1 MHRQPKSPLKVKEN
15 EGGCLEEKDEASF
28 PLPKDQ
34 KICKGTKFRVIRA
47 SKKENLSDGNQAWS
61 PKRAL
66 KSPKGLGEEL
76 SPPEGDPG
84 SCPFPGGC
92 CGALQGDV
100 GSEPTLPLNRKE
112 SLPGS
117 RSGSLGN
124 DSYSTPERDKAEGK
138 PDLGTSEELR
148 EKPVDF
154 APVTIT
160 EFGIAPESFT
170 KRCKALLLSPLAG
183 SSPTSLKLR
192 RRSTIGLRGSP
203 ENNSLI
209 RYLAQHRS
217 KRQKEPFTQIS
228 PFKHVNVRSLKD
240 KIETFQTSFESLQEA
255 EGETGLSGLSH
266 GDDSQEEG
274 SSQNKGP
281 LKKEPNLE
289 QWSEKFLLDNSGAG
303 LKENFCRENVT
314 RSSKCDPRI
323 CSILSPNPAVTEP
336 AALQEWVYGQ
346 KYPSESL
353 ETVAIGDTLERGHVF
368 RSEPTPADT
377 RSDVLSDLSRKK
389 VGFVAGLSLGMLEES
404 KALVTPPATPRQAGT
419 VPFSDLPQ
427 SGSLRSI
434 LKKTPMRQLLGS
446 PKEYLND
453 AVGRG
458 GGEPVPVPYYEK
470 TFEASETENTAN
482 LNFKMPKKKKVTF
495 GEVLSPEIFDQT
507 LPANTPLRRGASP
520 GLSSSPSPRP
530 GLTAEPFPRLQFDC
544 EDECVEPPQD
554 FLETSFAAED
564 PPPVENAEAPTDKA
578 DMVKTR
584 SSAKRK
590 HGAESEQA
598 EGQPSGATTTRNA
611 EGTKN
616 PRKNKIPRQKNP
628 TTSAPKKPQRSRQ
641 TSYGKRRKRK
651 VKKSLYGER
660 EMASKKPLL
669 SPIPE
674 IPEDFSS
681 VSSPDSPKAEG
692 LFSEDAAADN
702 PESWKAC
709 EDVQE
714 KVVVEGVRGKS
725 IIHAVDVDPSSKDLD
740 VDPSSKD
747 LDVDPSSKDLDVD
760 PSSKDL
766 DVDPSSKDLDV
777 AAPSSSSR
785 DGAPQV
791 SQGDLEAPSGTEQEV
806 SNAVPDAE
814 GGFDTS
820 EGFQQGE
827 DEAKESS
834 SWTENEQLQGNL
846 LGFLEQ
852 QATDVPEGAQRTQCP
867 QTGSVSGSP
876 ARGRRRRSSSAIYF
890 PPVENLM
897 TGIDLPVSPY
907 NVEEVLCVPKSSFQ
921 PSRRKG
927 SAGGETRVRRSM
939 RLRGEAGT
947 EGLAWIQ
954 LPRELPE
961 QPPLPAPAPK
971 SRRRV
976 STSIL
981 AGAENVQPRE
991 QSPGLFPALGKEN
1004 EASAR
1009 CAHGPGRRRR
1019 RRSAPTPPETP
1030 WAQTQKRRI
1039 TNSVNKDRNNTK
1051 WEEAEKPPEDTQR
1064 GFSCL

>member
-28 PLPKDQ
+28 PLPEDQ

-66 KSPKGLGEEL
+66 KSPKGLEEEL
-76 SPPEGDPG
+76 SHPEGDPG
-84 SCPFPGGC
+84 SCPFPGSC

-112 SLPGS
+112 NFPGS
-117 RSGSLGN
+117 RPGSLGN

-138 PDLGTSEELR
+138 PDLGASEELR
-148 EKPVDF
+148 EKHVDF
-154 APVTIT
+154 ATVTIT

-170 KRCKALLLSPLAG
+170 KRCKG
-183 SSPTSLKLR
+183 NSPTSLKFR

-209 RYLAQHRS
+209 RYLAQQRS
-217 KRQKEPFTQIS
+217 KRQKEAFTQIS

-266 GDDSQEEG
+266 GDDSQEGG
-274 SSQNKGP
+274 SSQNKVP
-281 LKKEPNLE
+281 FKKEPNLE
-289 QWSEKFLLDNSGAG
+289 QWSEKFLLDNSGAD

-314 RSSKCDPRI
+314 RSSKCDLRI

-336 AALQEWVYGQ
+336 AAPKEWVYGQ
-346 KYPSESL
+346 KSPSESL

-368 RSEPTPADT
+368 RSEPTPADS
-377 RSDVLSDLSRKK
+377 RVMFSDLSRKK

-404 KALVTPPATPRQAGT
+404 KALATPPATPRQGGT
-419 VPFSDLPQ
+419 LPFSDLTQ

-434 LKKTPMRQLLGS
+434 LKKTLTRQLLDS

-458 GGEPVPVPYYEK
+458 GGEPVPVSYYEK
-470 TFEASETENTAN
+470 TFEASETAENAEN
-482 LNFKMPKKKKVTF
+482 LDFKTPKKKKVTF

-520 GLSSSPSPRP
+520 GLSCSPSPRP
-530 GLTAEPFPRLQFDC
+530 GLTAQPLPRLEFDC
-544 EDECVEPPQD
+544 DDECVEPPQD

-564 PPPVENAEAPTDKA
+564 PPPVENAEAPADKA
-578 DMVKTR
+578 DMVETR

-590 HGAESEQA
+590 HRAESEQA
-598 EGQPSGATTTRNA
+598 AGKPSGATTTRNA

-651 VKKSLYGER
+651 VKKCIYGER

-692 LFSEDAAADN
+692 LFSEDAAAGN
-702 PESWKAC
+702 PKTWNAC

-714 KVVVEGVRGKS
+714 KVVAEGVRGKS
-725 IIHAVDVDPSSKDLD
+725 TIHAVDVDPSSKDLD
-740 VDPSSKD
+740 V
-747 LDVDPSSKDLDVD
+747 
-760 PSSKDL
+760 
-766 DVDPSSKDLDV
+766 
-777 AAPSSSSR
+777 AAPSSSR

-806 SNAVPDAE
+806 SNVVPDAE

-834 SWTENEQLQGNL
+834 SLTENEQLQGNL

-852 QATDVPEGAQRTQCP
+852 QATDVHEGAQRTQCP

-890 PPVENLM
+890 PPVENLEM
-897 TGIDLPVSPY
+897 TGIDLPVSSY
-907 NVEEVLCVPKSSFQ
+907 NVEEVLCVPKGSFQ

-927 SAGGETRVRRSM
+927 SASGETRVRRSM
-939 RLRGEAGT
+939 RLRKEAGT

-981 AGAENVQPRE
+981 AGSENVQPRE

-1004 EASAR
+1004 EDSAHR
-1009 CAHGPGRRRR
+1009 AHGPGRRRR
-1019 RRSAPTPPETP
+1019 SAPTPAETP

-1039 TNSVNKDRNNTK
+1039 TNSVNKKDRNNTK
-1051 WEEAEKPPEDTQR
+1051 HSEEAEKPPEDTQR

>member
-1 MHRQPKSPLKVKEN
+1 MHRQPKSPLKVKGN

-34 KICKGTKFRVIRA
+34 KICRGTKFRVIRV

-66 KSPKGLGEEL
+66 RSPKGLGEEL

-100 GSEPTLPLNRKE
+100 GSEPTLPLSRKE
-112 SLPGS
+112 NFPGC

-124 DSYSTPERDKAEGK
+124 DSSSTPERDKAGGK
-138 PDLGTSEELR
+138 PDLGTSEEQR
-148 EKPVDF
+148 ENPVDF
-154 APVTIT
+154 ATVTIT

-170 KRCKALLLSPLAG
+170 KRCKG
-183 SSPTSLKLR
+183 NSPTSLKFR

-209 RYLAQHRS
+209 RYLAQQRS
-217 KRQKEPFTQIS
+217 TRQKEPFTQIS

-240 KIETFQTSFESLQEA
+240 QIETFQTSFESLQEA

-266 GDDSQEEG
+266 GDDSQEGG
-274 SSQNKGP
+274 SSQDKVP
-281 LKKEPNLE
+281 FKKEPNLE
-289 QWSEKFLLDNSGAG
+289 QWSEKFLLDNSGAD

-314 RSSKCDPRI
+314 RSSKSDPRI
-323 CSILSPNPAVTEP
+323 CSILSPNPGVTEP
-336 AALQEWVYGQ
+336 AAPKEWVYGQ
-346 KYPSESL
+346 KNPSESL

-368 RSEPTPADT
+368 RSEHTPADS

-389 VGFVAGLSLGMLEES
+389 VGFVEKLSLGMLEES
-404 KALVTPPATPRQAGT
+404 KALVTPPATPRQAGNLA
-419 VPFSDLPQ
+419 FSDLTQ

-434 LKKTPMRQLLGS
+434 LKKTPMRQLLAL

-458 GGEPVPVPYYEK
+458 GGEPVPVFYYEK
-470 TFEASETENTAN
+470 TFEASETENTEN
-482 LNFKMPKKKKVTF
+482 LDFKTPKKKKVTF

-530 GLTAEPFPRLQFDC
+530 GLTAGPLPRLHLDC
-544 EDECVEPPQD
+544 DDECVEPPQD
-554 FLETSFAAED
+554 FLEVSFAAED

-578 DMVKTR
+578 DMVETR

-590 HGAESEQA
+590 HRAEAEQA
-598 EGQPSGATTTRNA
+598 DGKPSGATSTRNA

-628 TTSAPKKPQRSRQ
+628 PTSAPKKTQRSRQ

-692 LFSEDAAADN
+692 LFSDDAVADN
-702 PESWKAC
+702 PKFWNVC

-714 KVVVEGVRGKS
+714 KVVVKGVRGKS

-740 VDPSSKD
+740 V
-747 LDVDPSSKDLDVD
+747 
-760 PSSKDL
+760 
-766 DVDPSSKDLDV
+766 
-777 AAPSSSSR
+777 AAPGISR
-785 DGAPQV
+785 AGTSQV
-791 SQGDLEAPSGTEQEV
+791 SQGDLENPSGTEQEV
-806 SNAVPDAE
+806 SNIVPDAE

-820 EGFQQGE
+820 EDFQQGE

-834 SWTENEQLQGNL
+834 SLTENEQLQGNL
-846 LGFLEQ
+846 LEFLEQ
-852 QATDVPEGAQRTQCP
+852 QATDVHEGAQRTQCP
-867 QTGSVSGSP
+867 QTGSVSGGP
-876 ARGRRRRSSSAIYF
+876 ARRRRRSNSSAIYF
-890 PPVENLM
+890 PPVENLEM
-897 TGIDLPVSPY
+897 TGLDLPVSSY

-921 PSRRKG
+921 ASRRKG
-927 SAGGETRVRRSM
+927 SASGEPRVRRSM
-939 RLRGEAGT
+939 RLRKEAGT

-954 LPRELPE
+954 LPSELPE

-981 AGAENVQPRE
+981 AGSENVQPRE

-1004 EASAR
+1004 EDSAR
-1009 CAHGPGRRRR
+1009 RAHGPGSRRG

-1030 WAQTQKRRI
+1030 WAQTQKRRT
-1039 TNSVNKDRNNTK
+1039 TNFVNKKDRNNTK
-1051 WEEAEKPPEDTQR
+1051 HSEEAEIPLEDTQR

>member
-76 SPPEGDPG
+76 SHPEGDPR

-92 CGALQGDV
+92 CGVLQGDV
-100 GSEPTLPLNRKE
+100 GSEPTLPLNRE
-112 SLPGS
+112 EDFPGS
-117 RSGSLGN
+117 RSGSLGS
-124 DSYSTPERDKAEGK
+124 DSCSTPERDKAEGK

-148 EKPVDF
+148 ENPVDF
-154 APVTIT
+154 ATVTIT

-170 KRCKALLLSPLAG
+170 KRCKG
-183 SSPTSLKLR
+183 SSPTSLKFR

-209 RYLAQHRS
+209 RYLAQQRG

-266 GDDSQEEG
+266 GDDSQEGG
-274 SSQNKGP
+274 SSQNKVP
-281 LKKEPNLE
+281 FKKEPDLE
-289 QWSEKFLLDNSGAG
+289 QWSEKFLLDNSGAD

-323 CSILSPNPAVTEP
+323 CSILSPNPTVTEP

-346 KYPSESL
+346 KNPSESL
-353 ETVAIGDTLERGHVF
+353 ETVAIGDPLERGHVF
-368 RSEPTPADT
+368 RSEPTPADS
-377 RSDVLSDLSRKK
+377 RSDVLSALSRKK
-389 VGFVAGLSLGMLEES
+389 VAFVAGLSLGMLEES

-419 VPFSDLPQ
+419 VPFSDLTQ
-427 SGSLRSI
+427 SSSLRSI

-458 GGEPVPVPYYEK
+458 GGEPVSVSYYEK
-470 TFEASETENTAN
+470 TFEASETENTEN
-482 LNFKMPKKKKVTF
+482 LDLKTPKKKKVTF

-530 GLTAEPFPRLQFDC
+530 GLTAEPLPRLEFGC

-554 FLETSFAAED
+554 FLESSFAAED
-564 PPPVENAEAPTDKA
+564 PPPVENAEEPTDKA

-590 HGAESEQA
+590 HRAESEQA
-598 EGQPSGATTTRNA
+598 DGKPSGATTTRNA

-616 PRKNKIPRQKNP
+616 PRRNKIPRQKNP
-628 TTSAPKKPQRSRQ
+628 PTSAPKKPQRSRQ

-702 PESWKAC
+702 PKSWNAC

-714 KVVVEGVRGKS
+714 EVVVEGVRGKS
-725 IIHAVDVDPSSKDLD
+725 IIHAG
-740 VDPSSKD
+740 
-747 LDVDPSSKDLDVD
+747 
-760 PSSKDL
+760 

-777 AAPSSSSR
+777 AAPGSSR

-791 SQGDLEAPSGTEQEV
+791 SQEDLEAPSGTEQEV
-806 SNAVPDAE
+806 SNVVPDAE
-814 GGFDTS
+814 GGFGTS

-834 SWTENEQLQGNL
+834 SLTENEQLEGNL

-852 QATDVPEGAQRTQCP
+852 QATDVHEGAQRTQCP
-867 QTGSVSGSP
+867 QPGSVSGSP

-890 PPVENLM
+890 PPVENLEM
-897 TGIDLPVSPY
+897 TGMDLPVSSY

-939 RLRGEAGT
+939 RLRREAGT

-981 AGAENVQPRE
+981 VGAENVQPRE

-1004 EASAR
+1004 EDSAR

-1039 TNSVNKDRNNTK
+1039 TNSVNKKDRNNTK
-1051 WEEAEKPPEDTQR
+1051 HSEEAEKPPEDTQR

>member
-15 EGGCLEEKDEASF
+15 EGGCLEEKDKASF
-28 PLPKDQ
+28 PLPKHQ

-76 SPPEGDPG
+76 SHPEGDPG

-112 SLPGS
+112 NFPGS

-124 DSYSTPERDKAEGK
+124 DSCLTPERDKAEGK
-138 PDLGTSEELR
+138 PDLGTSEEQR

-154 APVTIT
+154 ATVTIT

-170 KRCKALLLSPLAG
+170 KRCKG
-183 SSPTSLKLR
+183 NSPTSLKFR

-209 RYLAQHRS
+209 RYLAQQRS
-217 KRQKEPFTQIS
+217 KRQKEAFTQIS

-255 EGETGLSGLSH
+255 EGETGFSGLSH
-266 GDDSQEEG
+266 GDDSQEGG
-274 SSQNKGP
+274 SSQDKVP
-281 LKKEPNLE
+281 FKKEPNLE
-289 QWSEKFLLDNSGAG
+289 QWSEKFLLDNSGAD

-336 AALQEWVYGQ
+336 AAPKEWVYGQ
-346 KYPSESL
+346 KNPSESL

-368 RSEPTPADT
+368 RSEQTPADS
-377 RSDVLSDLSRKK
+377 RSDVLSDPSRKK

-404 KALVTPPATPRQAGT
+404 KALVTPPATPRQPGNI
-419 VPFSDLPQ
+419 PFSDLTQ

-434 LKKTPMRQLLGS
+434 LKKTPMRQLLDS
-446 PKEYLND
+446 PKEYLNN

-458 GGEPVPVPYYEK
+458 GGEPVPVSYYEK
-470 TFEASETENTAN
+470 TFEASETENTES
-482 LNFKMPKKKKVTF
+482 LDFKTPKKKKVTF

-520 GLSSSPSPRP
+520 GLSSNPSPRP
-530 GLTAEPFPRLQFDC
+530 GLTAEPLPRLDFGCD
-544 EDECVEPPQD
+544 DECVEPPQD
-554 FLETSFAAED
+554 LLETSFAAEN
-564 PPPVENAEAPTDKA
+564 PPPVENAEAPTDKPA
-578 DMVKTR
+578 MVKTR

-590 HGAESEQA
+590 LRAESEQA
-598 EGQPSGATTTRNA
+598 DGSPSGTTNTRNA

-616 PRKNKIPRQKNP
+616 PRKNKIPRQTNP
-628 TTSAPKKPQRSRQ
+628 TTSAPKKTQRTRQ

-674 IPEDFSS
+674 IPEVFSS
-681 VSSPDSPKAEG
+681 VSSPDSPKADG
-692 LFSEDAAADN
+692 LFSDYAVADN
-702 PESWKAC
+702 PKSWNAC
-709 EDVQE
+709 EDVQD
-714 KVVVEGVRGKS
+714 VEGVRGKS
-725 IIHAVDVDPSSKDLD
+725 SIHAVDVDPSSKDLD
-740 VDPSSKD
+740 VAGPG
-747 LDVDPSSKDLDVD
+747 
-760 PSSKDL
+760 
-766 DVDPSSKDLDV
+766 
-777 AAPSSSSR
+777 SSR
-785 DGAPQV
+785 AGTSLV

-806 SNAVPDAE
+806 SNIVPDAE

-820 EGFQQGE
+820 EGFQHGE

-834 SWTENEQLQGNL
+834 SLIENEQLQGNL
-846 LGFLEQ
+846 LEFLEQ
-852 QATDVPEGAQRTQCP
+852 QTTDVQEGAQRTQCP

-876 ARGRRRRSSSAIYF
+876 ARGRRRSSSAIYF
-890 PPVENLM
+890 PPVENLEI
-897 TGIDLPVSPY
+897 TGIDLPVSSY
-907 NVEEVLCVPKSSFQ
+907 NVEEVLCVPRGSFQ
-921 PSRRKG
+921 PFRRKS
-927 SAGGETRVRRSM
+927 SASGETRVRRSM
-939 RLRGEAGT
+939 RLRKEAGT

-954 LPRELPE
+954 LPSEIPE

-981 AGAENVQPRE
+981 AGSENVQPRE
-991 QSPGLFPALGKEN
+991 QNPGPFPALGKEN
-1004 EASAR
+1004 EDSAR
-1009 CAHGPGRRRR
+1009 PAHGPGRGRR
-1019 RRSAPTPPETP
+1019 RRSAPTLPETP
-1030 WAQTQKRRI
+1030 WAQTQKRRT
-1039 TNSVNKDRNNTK
+1039 TNSVNKKDRNNTK
-1051 WEEAEKPPEDTQR
+1051 HSEEAEIPLEDTQR

>member
-28 PLPKDQ
+28 PLPKEQ
-34 KICKGTKFRVIRA
+34 KICRGTKFRVIRA

-66 KSPKGLGEEL
+66 RSPKGLGEEL
-76 SPPEGDPG
+76 SHPEGDPG
-84 SCPFPGGC
+84 SCPFPGGS
-92 CGALQGDV
+92 GALRGDV
-100 GSEPTLPLNRKE
+100 GSEPTLPLNTKE
-112 SLPGS
+112 NFPGS

-124 DSYSTPERDKAEGK
+124 DSFSTPERDKAGGK
-138 PDLGTSEELR
+138 PDLGTCEEQR

-154 APVTIT
+154 AAVTVT

-170 KRCKALLLSPLAG
+170 KRCKG
-183 SSPTSLKLR
+183 NSPTSLKLR

-209 RYLAQHRS
+209 CYLAQHRS
-217 KRQKEPFTQIS
+217 KRQKTPFTQIS
-228 PFKHVNVRSLKD
+228 PFKPVNVRSLKD

-266 GDDSQEEG
+266 GDDSQEGG
-274 SSQNKGP
+274 SSQDKVP
-281 LKKEPNLE
+281 FEKEPNLE
-289 QWSEKFLLDNSGAG
+289 QWSEKFLLDNSGAD
-303 LKENFCRENVT
+303 LKENFCRENGT
-314 RSSKCDPRI
+314 RSSKSEPRI
-323 CSILSPNPAVTEP
+323 CSILSPNPGVTEP
-336 AALQEWVYGQ
+336 AAPKEWVYGQ
-346 KYPSESL
+346 KNPSESL

-368 RSEPTPADT
+368 RSEHTPADS
-377 RSDVLSDLSRKK
+377 RSDVLSDLSWKK
-389 VGFVAGLSLGMLEES
+389 VGFVEKLSLGMLEES
-404 KALVTPPATPRQAGT
+404 KALVTPPATPRQAGNL
-419 VPFSDLPQ
+419 PFSELPQ

-434 LKKTPMRQLLGS
+434 LKKTPMRQLLAS
-446 PKEYLND
+446 PKKYLND

-458 GGEPVPVPYYEK
+458 GGEPVPVSYYEK
-470 TFEASETENTAN
+470 TFEASETENTEN
-482 LNFKMPKKKKVTF
+482 LDFKTPKKKKVTF

-530 GLTAEPFPRLQFDC
+530 GLTAEPLPRLHFDSD
-544 EDECVEPPQD
+544 DECVEPPQD
-554 FLETSFAAED
+554 FLEISFAAED
-564 PPPVENAEAPTDKA
+564 PPPVENAEAPTEDKA

-584 SSAKRK
+584 SSAKRE
-590 HGAESEQA
+590 HRAEAEQA
-598 EGQPSGATTTRNA
+598 DGKASGATSTRNA

-616 PRKNKIPRQKNP
+616 PRKNKIPHQKNP
-628 TTSAPKKPQRSRQ
+628 LTSAPKKTQRSRQ
-641 TSYGKRRKRK
+641 TNYGKRRKRK

-692 LFSEDAAADN
+692 LFSEDAVADKFWN
-702 PESWKAC
+702 AC
-709 EDVQE
+709 KDIQE
-714 KVVVEGVRGKS
+714 KAVVEGVRGKS
-725 IIHAVDVDPSSKDLD
+725 IIHAVD
-740 VDPSSKD
+740 
-747 LDVDPSSKDLDVD
+747 
-760 PSSKDL
+760 
-766 DVDPSSKDLDV
+766 PSSKDLDV
-777 AAPSSSSR
+777 AALGSSR
-785 DGAPQV
+785 DGTSQV
-791 SQGDLEAPSGTEQEV
+791 SQEDLENPSGTEQEV
-806 SNAVPDAE
+806 SNIVPDAE

-834 SWTENEQLQGNL
+834 SLIENEQLQGNL
-846 LGFLEQ
+846 LEFLEQ
-852 QATDVPEGAQRTQCP
+852 QATDVHEGAQRTQCP
-867 QTGSVSGSP
+867 QTGSVSGGP
-876 ARGRRRRSSSAIYF
+876 ARRRRSSSSAIYF
-890 PPVENLM
+890 PPVENLEM
-897 TGIDLPVSPY
+897 TGLDLPVSSY
-907 NVEEVLCVPKSSFQ
+907 NVEEVLCVPKGSSQ
-921 PSRRKG
+921 ASRRKS
-927 SAGGETRVRRSM
+927 SASGEPRVRRSM
-939 RLRGEAGT
+939 RLRKEAGT

-954 LPRELPE
+954 LPSELPE

-1004 EASAR
+1004 EDSAR
-1009 CAHGPGRRRR
+1009 RAHGPGSRRR

-1030 WAQTQKRRI
+1030 WAQTQKRRS
-1039 TNSVNKDRNNTK
+1039 TNSVNKKDRNNTK
-1051 WEEAEKPPEDTQR
+1051 HSEEAEIPLEDTQR

>member
-470 TFEASETENTAN
+470 TFEASETAENTAN

-725 IIHAVDVDPSSKDLD
+725 IIHAV
-740 VDPSSKD
+740 
-747 LDVDPSSKDLDVD
+747 
-760 PSSKDL
+760 